1 MNKLY
6 LAILIAFFSA
16 CSNSKQSTSIED
28 YELNKDSLMMQIV
41 PFIAN
46 LHDSISNQN
55 RFLDQNRSY
64 MESHIIER
72 QYQWM
77 NFYTDKDSW
86 NYFQVSRL
94 EPSIKNDKFA
104 AICGRFK
111 FKSTNSIDSSS
122 FSEIYWTWKM
132 KEEQLKVKSS
142 KLFEIVINKQSIL
155 PYQYPQANEDWIEF
169 PSDKVYYDQNS
180 KTWKVK

>member
-6 LAILIAFFSA
+6 LVVLFALFNA
-16 CSNSKQSTSIED
+16 CSNSQQSTSIDD
-28 YELNKDSLMMQIV
+28 YTIDKDSLMMQLV
-41 PFIAN
+41 PFIAK

-55 RFLDQNRSY
+55 KFLDKNRSF

-72 QYQWM
+72 QYQWL

-86 NYFQVSRL
+86 SYFQVSRL
-94 EPSIKNDKFA
+94 EPSLKNDKFS

-111 FKSTNSIDSSS
+111 LNVKNTIDSSS
-122 FSEIYWTWKM
+122 FTEIYWTWKM
-132 KEEQLKVKSS
+132 REEQLKVKSN
-142 KLFEIVINKQSIL
+142 KLFELVISKKSIL
-155 PYQYPQANEDWIEF
+155 PYQYPQAREDWIEF
-169 PSDKVYYDQNS
+169 PSDKVYYDSNA